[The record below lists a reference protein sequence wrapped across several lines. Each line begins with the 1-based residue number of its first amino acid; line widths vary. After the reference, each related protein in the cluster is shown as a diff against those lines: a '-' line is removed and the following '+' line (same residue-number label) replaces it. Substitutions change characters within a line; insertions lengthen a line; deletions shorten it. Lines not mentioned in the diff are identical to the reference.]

1 MKKWIFPALSVIT
14 AALISIISYERLP
27 ERMAVHFSASEMA
40 DNWMNKPFA
49 TFLLPATIVFITLI
63 VLFSTRFEK
72 DENKRRRMEATI
84 GSVVAIVSA
93 TLLAVHIFVIAYNLG
108 YEVSVAVT
116 ATLIVG
122 FVFILIGNLLPRLPQ
137 GSMQWPKLP
146 EPTQRNFSRF
156 LGRLM
161 MIVGFV
167 FVLLFLLP
175 TSYIFPIFFSFLMIF
190 IIILIGSTI
199 RFMRSQ

>member
-1 MKKWIFPALSVIT
+1 MKKWIFPALCVIT
-14 AALISIISYERLP
+14 AALFSIINYERLP
-27 ERMAVHFSASEMA
+27 ERMAVHFSASETP
-40 DNWMNKPFA
+40 DNWINKPLA
-49 TFLLPATIVFITLI
+49 AFLLPATIVFVTLI

-72 DENKRRRMEATI
+72 DENKRRRTNATI

-108 YEVSVAVT
+108 YEISVAVT
-116 ATLIVG
+116 ATLIAG

-146 EPTQRNFSRF
+146 EPAQRKFSRF

-175 TSYIFPIFFSFLMIF
+175 TSYIFPVFFSFLMIF

-199 RFMRSQ
+199 RFMSTQ